1 MSVNNRKWTT
11 FTAAISLAC
20 LCVFLPACSDS
31 TKQDAP
37 AGMSSQEESGS
48 SEKAGSQEQPDNS
61 KEAGSQGEAGSSAS
75 ADGAEEKSESLLSK
89 AQNLLGAGGKSE
101 KTTNGSELLQDKVL
115 QLGETEPLCF
125 PTTDDPERIGI
136 ECTVNSAKLYNTP
149 EEAGLEEAEL
159 LTDEDLLYDIETRM
173 PALPVDTSKLSFLL
187 CDVSIKNINLDLG
200 ELNITELQVAGLMP
214 DGKELRSTGLPA
226 YFSEAADEKDGPKY
240 YHLDIPA
247 GQSADVK
254 IGWWIDLEQYKKEN
268 LYVTYNLGG
277 IIYIQRFWK
286 LDL

>member
-1 MSVNNRKWTT
+1 MDNFYSSNQSGLSLRV
-11 FTAAISLAC
+11 FISTLLQHETRCA
-20 LCVFLPACSDS
+20 SRN
-31 TKQDAP
+31 
-37 AGMSSQEESGS
+37 
-48 SEKAGSQEQPDNS
+48 EQPDNS
-61 KEAGSQGEAGSSAS
+61 GKAGSKGEADGSVS
-75 ADGAEEKSESLLSK
+75 ADSVEEKSESLLSK
-89 AQNLLGAGGKSE
+89 AQNLLGAEGKSE

-115 QLGETEPLCF
+115 QLGETEQLCF
-125 PTTDDPERIGI
+125 PTIDDPERIGI
-136 ECTVNSAKLYNTP
+136 ECTVNAAKLYNTP

-159 LTDEDLLYDIETRM
+159 LTDTDLLYDIETR
-173 PALPVDTSKLSFLL
+173 LPVSPLDTSKLSFLL

-200 ELNITELQVAGLMP
+200 ELNITELQVAGLKP

-226 YFSEAADEKDGPKY
+226 YFSEAADEVGGPKY
-240 YHLDIPA
+240 YHLDIPT
-247 GQSADVK
+247 GQSVDVK